1 MEKAPWKLNKEM
13 VSVMGGRNSKWFDSY
28 RERCTQAFMT
38 ARKHAKEV
46 TRLMEIMQYQSNYPA
61 FRYNANAIK
70 DFRARLYLDA
80 PDSSMSKIVDR
91 LIGW

>member
-13 VSVMGGRNSKWFDSY
+13 VSVMGGKNSKWFDSY
-28 RERCTQAFMT
+28 KERCIQAFLT
-38 ARKHAKEV
+38 ARKHSKQV
-46 TRLMEIMQYQSNYPA
+46 VRLMEIMQYQSNYPA
-61 FRYNANAIK
+61 FKYNSNSIH

-80 PDSSMSKIVDR
+80 PDSAIPKIVER